1 MRVLRA
7 LLLAG
12 LLAGPVLLGVS
23 APATAQTSFNEAVE
37 LWLQG
42 NDRDS
47 LPALAVLAQAGDRNA
62 RILLARIET
71 FDRGPSPFRF
81 SLSGAERRALFRQVP
96 PNEIF
101 GKSWLKVEA
110 ERGNKLA
117 ERFLKSRHPTPD
129 LGLIK
134 DLWDAGEGQ
143 ATDYPTRVIA
153 LYGNAEQKQALLESG
168 LVTDSLAPFLE
179 YLSGEPEPRGDGL
192 AALRLITGESKTDI
206 NPGNPQ
212 AFGMAGFLAL
222 GFGFGDASPDNAY
235 REDVEKW
242 VLENSATRPI
252 ADLCNEA
259 CSQEAGA
266 CAYAFLAL
274 SGGYFEVIRLDTPYQ
289 SLISQQQ
296 FLESPR
302 ARIMT
307 LRRVALARVEA
318 NTRALATTEQIAEIS
333 SCAADLVA
341 AERALYK

>member
-1 MRVLRA
+1 MSL
-7 LLLAG
+7 
-12 LLAGPVLLGVS
+12 S

-37 LWLQG
+37 IWLQG

-96 PNEIF
+96 QNEIF

-117 ERFLKSRHPTPD
+117 ARFLQSRHPTPD
-129 LGLIK
+129 LELIQ

-143 ATDYPTRVIA
+143 ATDYPTRVVA
-153 LYGNAEQKQALLESG
+153 LYGSPQQKRALLESG
-168 LVTDSLAPFLE
+168 RILEELAPFLG
-179 YLSGEPEPRGDGL
+179 YLSGDPEPRGDGL
-192 AALRLITGESKTDI
+192 AALRLITGKDQSDI
-206 NPGNPQ
+206 NPDNQ
-212 AFGMAGFLAL
+212 DAFAMAGFLAL
-222 GFGFGDASPDNAY
+222 GFGFGNASLDNAY
-235 REDVEKW
+235 RSDVENW
-242 VLENSATRPI
+242 VLESLSTRPI
-252 ADLCNEA
+252 ANLCNEA
-259 CSQEAGA
+259 CAQEKGA
-266 CAYAFLAL
+266 CAFAFFAL
-274 SGGYFEVIRLDTPYQ
+274 SGGYFEVIRVDTPYQ

-296 FLESPR
+296 FLDSPR

-307 LRRVALARVEA
+307 LRRAALARVEA
-318 NTRALATTEQIAEIS
+318 NTRELATTEQIAEIS

>member
-1 MRVLRA
+1 MRVSRA
-7 LLLAG
+7 LLLACA
-12 LLAGPVLLGVS
+12 LAGPSLLSVS
-23 APATAQTSFNEAVE
+23 APAAAQTSFNEAVE
-37 LWLQG
+37 LWLEG

-47 LPALAVLAQAGDRNA
+47 LPALAKLAEMGDRNA

-129 LGLIK
+129 LELIEE
-134 DLWDAGEGQ
+134 LWNAGERQ
-143 ATDYPTRVIA
+143 ATDYPTRVVA
-153 LYGNAEQKQALLESG
+153 LYGTPEQKRALLESG
-168 LVTDSLAPFLE
+168 RILEDLAPFLA

-192 AALRLITGESKTDI
+192 AALRLMTGRGVEEI
-206 NPGNPQ
+206 NASNPD
-212 AFGMAGFLAL
+212 AIGMAGFLAL
-222 GFGFGDASPDNAY
+222 GFGFGDVSPDNTY
-235 REDVEKW
+235 RKMVEDW
-242 VLENSATRPI
+242 VLSVRFTKPI
-252 ADLCNEA
+252 ASLCNEN
-259 CSQEAGA
+259 CPQEAGA
-266 CAYAFLAL
+266 CAFAFLAL
-274 SGGYFEVIRLDTPYQ
+274 SGGYFEVIRVDTPYQ

-307 LRRVALARVEA
+307 LRRAALARVEA

>member
-1 MRVLRA
+1 LS
-7 LLLAG
+7 
-12 LLAGPVLLGVS
+12 VS
-23 APATAQTSFNEAVE
+23 APAAAQTSFNEAVE
-37 LWLQG
+37 LWLEG

-110 ERGNKLA
+110 DRGNTLA
-117 ERFLKSRHPTPD
+117 ANFLKSRHPEPD
-129 LGLIK
+129 LELVTE
-134 DLWDAGEGQ
+134 LWDAGEAQ

-153 LYGNAEQKQALLESG
+153 LYGTAEQKQALLQSDRILG
-168 LVTDSLAPFLE
+168 DLTPFIA

-192 AALRLITGESKTDI
+192 AALRLITGKENDEI
-206 NPGNPQ
+206 NPDNPD

-222 GFGFGDASPDNAY
+222 GFGFGDMSADNSY
-235 REDVEKW
+235 RSAVEDW
-242 VLENSATRPI
+242 LLQTRSTIPI
-252 ADLCNEA
+252 SQLCAERCPND
-259 CSQEAGA
+259 QRA
-266 CAYAFLAL
+266 CAFAFLAL
-274 SGGYFEVIRLDTPYQ
+274 SGGYFEVIRLDAPFQ
-289 SLISQQQ
+289 SLISQVQ

-307 LRRVALARVEA
+307 LRRAALARVEA

-333 SCAADLVA
+333 SCVADLVA